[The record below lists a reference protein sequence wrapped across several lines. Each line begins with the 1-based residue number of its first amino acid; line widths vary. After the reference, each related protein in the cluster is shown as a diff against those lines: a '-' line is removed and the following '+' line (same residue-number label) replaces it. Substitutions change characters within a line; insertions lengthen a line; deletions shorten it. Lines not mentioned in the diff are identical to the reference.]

1 MRQSIRDSEDD
12 YAKRLDDMKARLE
25 KRPLL
30 LEQDERKKAVR
41 ELQKKI
47 EYAMKVAQVTD
58 DDLKRQNIH

>member
-12 YAKRLDDMKARLE
+12 YARRLDDMKARLE